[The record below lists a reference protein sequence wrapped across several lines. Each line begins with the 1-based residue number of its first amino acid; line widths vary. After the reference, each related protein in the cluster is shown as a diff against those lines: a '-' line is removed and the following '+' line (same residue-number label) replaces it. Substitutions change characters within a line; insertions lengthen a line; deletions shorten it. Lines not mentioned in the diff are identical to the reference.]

1 MIFNNKESN
10 RERYSNRSYRFM
22 IVGTVIMIVA
32 AIVTGIT
39 FRVIT
44 KMINNVE
51 QEMTM
56 EYDLH
61 YAFVAEDSDGDFWQ
75 EVFDAADEQAKEYN
89 IYLEDISANLG
100 RDYSTEDLLRIAVNS
115 KMDGIVYSGGA
126 SDKVA
131 GLIDKAADA
140 GIGVVVL
147 QNDVE
152 KSKRQCYVGLNY
164 YELGQIYAT
173 QIEKLAGTGDMA
185 DTSVDILVD
194 ADLSEGAS
202 NLIAM
207 AIEDYLREKGFG
219 DSLPEIVVTRIE
231 AEDIFSAEERI
242 RNIFLEKETLPNI
255 MLCVNSVYTRC
266 AYQAVVDYNLVGQI
280 QIIGYFAN
288 DTIIDAVD
296 KQVIFSTISVDTQEM
311 GKSCIQALYEYNNMG
326 YTNSYLP
333 VGVEV
338 VNQEKAHRIIS
349 EKSDKVEQ

>member
-1 MIFNNKESN
+1 MIFDKKESN
-10 RERYSNRSYRFM
+10 GESYSNRSYRFM
-22 IVGTVIMIVA
+22 IVGTVIMIAA

-44 KMINNVE
+44 KMIRSVE

-61 YAFVAEDSDGDFWQ
+61 YAFVVEDSDSDFWQ
-75 EVFDAADEQAKEYN
+75 EVFEAADEQAREYN
-89 IYLEDISANLG
+89 IYLEDIGASLG
-100 RDYSTEDLLRIAVNS
+100 RDYSTEDILRIAVNS
-115 KMDGIVYSGGA
+115 GMDGIVYSGEASNKVADLIDRA
-126 SDKVA
+126 SD
-131 GLIDKAADA
+131 D

-173 QIEKLAGTGDMA
+173 QIEKLGGSKEMKDI
-185 DTSVDILVD
+185 SVDILVD
-194 ADLSEGAS
+194 ADMSEGAA
-202 NLIAM
+202 NLVVM
-207 AIEDYLREKGFG
+207 AIEDYLREEGEEEF
-219 DSLPEIVVTRIE
+219 LPEIVVTRIE
-231 AEDIFSAEERI
+231 AEDIFSAEESI
-242 RNIFLEKETLPNI
+242 RNIFLEKENLPDI

-266 AYQAVVDYNLVGQI
+266 AYQAVVDYNLVDQI

-338 VNQEKAHRIIS
+338 VDQAKAHNILNEKANRT
-349 EKSDKVEQ
+349 E